1 MELYGVVLVAL
12 ITAVIGPTILEV
24 VKKRLSEKKNHDPIR
39 TEVEHSKIIHEE
51 LDDIRDLFKSDRV
64 WITMYHNGG

>member
-1 MELYGVVLVAL
+1 MLYMELIVVVLVAL

-39 TEVEHSKIIHEE
+39 TEVEH
-51 LDDIRDLFKSDRV
+51 
-64 WITMYHNGG
+64 